1 MNTFSVINYQGSKK
15 KLSEFLYNNIY
26 PYLEKDKAFLDIFS
40 GSGAVCNTFK
50 NVTTVYANDAE
61 KYSSLISDAILNKPE
76 ISDWNIEKLTI
87 HKSILSIIKQK
98 KAPYSILLK
107 KEHSFVN
114 DKDLDSLVDLYNS
127 IPTVW
132 NEKKSLLYSGVTTVE
147 KARNYGDYYLFTQ
160 YYSNSYFGLLQA
172 IEIDSIIEYIK
183 TENNKLNS
191 SLFSCLFYAMKE
203 ASFSKDGHLAQ
214 PLDFSK
220 NKTKLFLQRSKSILK
235 LFEKKLDEYISY
247 TPGIYNGR
255 SIIYNE
261 DFKDLLKKLENN
273 QIGIIYADPP
283 YTDMQYSRYYHLLN
297 IAIEYN
303 YPELTKKGM
312 NYTNGLYTVG
322 RFQSNLSKK
331 EYARLELEELI
342 KYCKRNDIKLALSY
356 AFPCNVNKQKT
367 DRYVISIE
375 DLIDLAKKYFN
386 EEVNVK
392 SIDYHHSNNRN
403 SQSKKVKEYLI
414 VCGKKAEQSRNIKEF
429 KNAITSIKPSKN
441 NPLYNSHMY
450 WSQKSYNICDALIEE
465 YTQKD
470 DIVFD
475 PFLGSGVTVFEA
487 LKLNRRAIGCEI
499 NDMPIFNIET
509 ILSLSFS
516 NKVINELEQYS
527 SHIEI
532 LNKYYETTCP
542 ICGEKAI
549 TKKVLF
555 DKPSRNS
562 DSIKIIDIQYVCPT
576 DKSGVKK
583 PSESDY
589 EAINHSE
596 NLRFICP
603 EKFIKNSKIA
613 VGDNE
618 DIRCIFTN
626 RNLVVLDH
634 VISISKKYSPEAQ
647 KIIQYILI
655 SILHL
660 CKITDTHSNSQWPLW
675 IPKKNCV
682 EKNVIEIIQ
691 KRIKKFNSIVI
702 PYIKQTYDNKK
713 LVSNFIEL
721 KSNSGMLIKKGCQF
735 ISTEDIPDNSVDLI
749 ITDPPYME
757 QVLYSEY
764 MQLYKPFFH
773 LNFNLDDE
781 IVVSS
786 SPERKKNE
794 DNYFSLLDQA
804 FSMCSKKLKPGKCMC
819 LYFHDSNL
827 KVWSNLINIL
837 EKNNFKFISQ
847 VHISKTV
854 TLKNIISPKKSLNGD
869 SILFFELV
877 NSPIVHNS
885 KESLLEIEENIIK
898 QAKYMVKQ
906 SNGLTTPELY
916 DNGLM
921 EILIQNGW
929 LNKIS
934 KKYSS
939 LVEIFDKIFTWSST
953 DSKWKLI

>member
-1 MNTFSVINYQGSKK
+1 MTYPVICQILTIATDQKADVGLASHDNSRNLQFNVSPIWGRTSEKINFQTKPRTIPLKMFGKIRVVRKIWLPRILHVRIKANNNPSAFAITVTTNMFFSVY
-15 KLSEFLYNNIY
+15 
-26 PYLEKDKAFLDIFS
+26 
-40 GSGAVCNTFK
+40 
-50 NVTTVYANDAE
+50 
-61 KYSSLISDAILNKPE
+61 
-76 ISDWNIEKLTI
+76 
-87 HKSILSIIKQK
+87 
-98 KAPYSILLK
+98 
-107 KEHSFVN
+107 
-114 DKDLDSLVDLYNS
+114 
-127 IPTVW
+127 
-132 NEKKSLLYSGVTTVE
+132 
-147 KARNYGDYYLFTQ
+147 
-160 YYSNSYFGLLQA
+160 
-172 IEIDSIIEYIK
+172 
-183 TENNKLNS
+183 
-191 SLFSCLFYAMKE
+191 
-203 ASFSKDGHLAQ
+203 
-214 PLDFSK
+214 
-220 NKTKLFLQRSKSILK
+220 
-235 LFEKKLDEYISY
+235 
-247 TPGIYNGR
+247 
-255 SIIYNE
+255 
-261 DFKDLLKKLENN
+261 
-273 QIGIIYADPP
+273 
-283 YTDMQYSRYYHLLN
+283 
-297 IAIEYN
+297 
-303 YPELTKKGM
+303 
-312 NYTNGLYTVG
+312 
-322 RFQSNLSKK
+322 
-331 EYARLELEELI
+331 
-342 KYCKRNDIKLALSY
+342 
-356 AFPCNVNKQKT
+356 
-367 DRYVISIE
+367 
-375 DLIDLAKKYFN
+375 
-386 EEVNVK
+386 
-392 SIDYHHSNNRN
+392 
-403 SQSKKVKEYLI
+403 
-414 VCGKKAEQSRNIKEF
+414 IKEF